1 MMQENPS
8 MDAHPWFK
16 FYDKHVPKS
25 LDYPRMTIYQM
36 LEDAR
41 RKFPA
46 NTATIFYGARHTY
59 SELGARVD
67 AFAAALKNLGISQ
80 GDRVAL
86 MLPTSP
92 QFVIGYFAILKL
104 GAIVVP
110 TNPLYVERELEH
122 QFNDSGAKAVVCL
135 DLMFGRIKNIWKKTK
150 LQYVIITSM
159 AEEMPMIA
167 KVVFKWRLRKQGV
180 KSQVENLPG
189 VLWFK
194 DLLKTPPDNIT
205 DAASHDDIAMLQYT
219 GGTTGISKG
228 VMLTHRNMVANVDQ
242 NVIWRAPDI
251 EPGKNTVLCVLPFF
265 HVYGLCSM
273 LCYIRV
279 GAAMVLLPRFD
290 VNETLKALHKYR
302 PQLFAAVPTILVA
315 INSHPR
321 LSEYKL
327 DSIKSVNCGAA
338 PLPVEVMEQFEKK
351 TGAVILEGFGMS
363 ETSPGLHSNPY
374 LGPHKA
380 GSVGIPMS
388 DTDAKIM
395 DLETGER
402 ELPMGEA
409 GELVVRGPQVMK
421 GYWNRPDET
430 AACLRDGWLY
440 TGDIARMD
448 SDGYFYIVDRKKD
461 MIIAG
466 GFNIYPRE
474 IDEVLFEH
482 PKVKEAVSVGIP
494 DQYRGETVK
503 AYIVLKDG
511 ETATEKEIIDFC
523 RERLTRYKVPTQVE
537 FRPELPKTLVG
548 KILRRALRE
557 EEMKKS
563 AAEEAKSPSE
573 RMQ

>member
-1 MMQENPS
+1 MMPENTLDS
-8 MDAHPWFK
+8 RPWLK

-25 LDYPRMTIYQM
+25 LDYPKITIYEL

-41 RKFPA
+41 RKFPS
-46 NTATIFYGARHTY
+46 NTATIFYGAKRSY
-59 SELGARVD
+59 SEIGARVD
-67 AFAAALKNLGISQ
+67 AFAAALKKLGISA

-86 MLPTSP
+86 MLPTCP

-110 TNPLYVERELEH
+110 TNPLYVEREIEH

-135 DLMFGRIKNIWKKTK
+135 DLMFGRVKNVWKKTQ
-150 LQYVIITSM
+150 LQHVIVTSL
-159 AEEMPMIA
+159 ADEMPAIA
-167 KVVFKWRLRKQGV
+167 RFVYKRKLRKQGV
-180 KSQVENLPG
+180 KPHVENLPG
-189 VLWFK
+189 VVRFK
-194 DLLKTPPDNIT
+194 DLLKTPPSGSIT
-205 DAASHDDIAMLQYT
+205 DAGEHESVAMLQYT
-219 GGTTGISKG
+219 GGTTGVSKG

-242 NVIWRAPDI
+242 NIIWRAPDI
-251 EPGKNTVLCVLPFF
+251 VPGKNTVLCVLPFF

-273 LCYIRV
+273 LCYVRV

-290 VNETLKALHKYR
+290 VNETLTALHKYR

-315 INSHPR
+315 INSHPQ
-321 LSEYKL
+321 LSKYKL

-351 TGAVILEGFGMS
+351 TGATVLEGFGMS
-363 ETSPGLHSNPY
+363 ETSPGTHSNPY
-374 LGPHKA
+374 LAPHKA
-380 GSVGIPMS
+380 GSVGIPLP
-388 DTDAKIM
+388 DTDSRIM
-395 DLETGER
+395 DLDTGER
-402 ELPMGEA
+402 ELPVGEA
-409 GELVVRGPQVMK
+409 GELVICGPQVMK

-430 AACLRDGWLY
+430 AGALRNGWLY

-448 SDGYFYIVDRKKD
+448 EDGYFYIVDRKKD

-494 DQYRGETVK
+494 DKYRGETVK

-511 ETATEKEIIDFC
+511 ENATEKEIIDYC
-523 RERLTRYKVPTQVE
+523 RERLTRYKVPTLVE

-563 AAEEAKSPSE
+563 STEQPNAPS
-573 RMQ
+573 